1 MTVRWMPEQIEAI
14 ESRGVNLLVAAAAGS
29 GKTSVL
35 VERIIRQITGPVS
48 PVDIDRLLVVTFTNA
63 AATEMRERIARALAE
78 KGGAGPDARR
88 LERQAILLNRAQIS
102 TLHAFCME
110 VLRQY
115 FYRIDLD
122 PSFRVADETEA
133 ALIQLEVLEDLFER
147 CYALGDDTPFTRLVE
162 SYGGNRDDSSLA
174 PLVLDVFRFARS
186 TPDPVGWLEKVAARF
201 ELPETAGFDEL
212 PWTAP
217 LKNAVVIEVEGLL
230 AAANL
235 AAELAVRPGGPVPY
249 LEALHKDREM
259 LENLLQLCRGADWE
273 TLAGGFD
280 RIRFSQL
287 KSCKKG
293 EAGDQLKKQ
302 VQDLR
307 DSVKKRVSSLRE
319 QYFSIGAAEL
329 VAGLRGVAPLVREL
343 AGLTRD
349 FGEAYQKAKAGRGVV
364 DFSDLEHLCLKV
376 LGDPAPGGYIPTAA
390 ALELRRRFE
399 EVLVDEYQDTN
410 AVQEA
415 IINLVSRQDEARP
428 NLFAVGD
435 VKQSIYRFRLAEPGL
450 FLEKYRRY
458 PVTTGGRE
466 RRIDLNRNFRSRSH
480 LVDAVNFIFRQLM
493 TGSVAEIS
501 YDRAVELVYG
511 ADYPPAGSAEEQ
523 SEPEMA
529 KIPEAVEFYLVER
542 ENQTGTGS
550 SIKEGPPEENE
561 SDGEAGAPEEL
572 EEELEAEQKEAR
584 LIARRIREM
593 VAGGPRGEAG
603 FSILDKKSGAYRPVS
618 YRDIVVLM
626 RATSG
631 YANTFVEEFRQAGV
645 PAYAELATGYF
656 EATEV
661 ETVLSL
667 LKVID
672 NPRQDVPLAGV
683 LRSPVVGL
691 DAGELAQIRLCQ
703 KKGDF
708 FDALVAAAIGGG
720 ALSDR
725 LAQFLEQ
732 LERWRTTA
740 RRGALSD
747 LIWSLYRETGYYDQ
761 VGGLPGGAQRQA
773 NLRALYHRARQYEV
787 TVFRGLFLFLR
798 FIERLRDEGRDL
810 GTAQYL
816 SEKENVVRIMSIHK
830 SKGLEFPVVF
840 VAGLG
845 RKFNLKDLNKTIL
858 LHKDLGL
865 GPQLV
870 DVETRLTYPTAAKLA
885 LKNRLRMEALA
896 EEMRLLYVAMTR
908 ARERL
913 VLVGSARKLPEC
925 ARRWCGTPGTAGWP
939 LPDWQLAGAGSCLD
953 WLVPAVARHR
963 DGGLIRDLGGVE
975 EPPVD
980 AVAQDRSRWQVR
992 VSDGRLYDNPEKTE
1006 ERDDF
1011 WDRVRRLE
1019 PCGPPGP
1026 LFDEI
1031 SRRLAWRYP
1040 YPGLEGYAAKA
1051 SVTELKRRF
1060 DGQAAPEDESRPG
1073 FRPAIGERPRFLQ
1086 EDRGLTAS
1094 EYGSALHLVMQHLNI
1109 GGDLDAAAIQEQVHA
1124 MVLNELLTHEQ
1135 ASAVQVNKI
1144 KIFADSPLGNR
1155 LRKARSVWRELPFT
1169 LALPACE
1176 VYPDAEEKC
1185 RLHTSLGK
1193 SGLEGELVLVQGVID
1208 CLFEEEDGLVLL
1220 DYKTDR
1226 VKPDQVETLAAR
1238 YRGQLNLYARAVES
1252 ILGRKVKE
1260 KYLYLFS
1267 VGAEVEMEYFESKA
1281 CHVF

>member
-1 MTVRWMPEQIEAI
+1 MPVRWMPEQIEAI

-35 VERIIRQITGPVS
+35 VERIIRRITDPVA

-63 AATEMRERIARALAE
+63 AASEMRERIARSLAE
-78 KGGAGPDARR
+78 KSGTGPGARR
-88 LERQAILLNRAQIS
+88 LERQIVLLNRAQIS
-102 TLHAFCME
+102 TLHSFCRE

-133 ALIQLEVLEDLFER
+133 ALLQLEVLEDLFER
-147 CYALGDDTPFTRLVE
+147 RYALGDDTPFTRLVE
-162 SYGGNRDDSSLA
+162 SYGGNRDDSSLT
-174 PLVLDVFRFARS
+174 PLILEVFRFARS
-186 TPDPVGWLEKVAARF
+186 TPDPEGWLEKVAVRF
-201 ELPETAGFDEL
+201 EFPEGAGFDDL
-212 PWTAP
+212 PWSNP
-217 LKNAVVIEVEGLL
+217 LKAALAVEAEGLL
-230 AAANL
+230 AAVDL
-235 AAELAVRPGGPVPY
+235 AAGLAGRPGGPAPY
-249 LEALHKDREM
+249 LETIRKDREV
-259 LENLLQLCRGADWE
+259 LEDLLRLGREAAWE
-273 TLAGGFD
+273 ALAGWFD
-280 RIRFSQL
+280 GIRFSQL

-293 EAGDQLKKQ
+293 EADEQLKKQ

-307 DSVKKRVSSLRE
+307 DTVKKRVASLRE
-319 QYFSIGAAEL
+319 QYFSRPPAEL
-329 VAGLRGVAPLVREL
+329 IAGLRAVAPLAREL
-343 AGLTRD
+343 ATLTRD

-376 LGDPAPGGYIPTAA
+376 LGEPAPGGYRPTAA
-390 ALELRRRFE
+390 AQELRRRYE
-399 EVLVDEYQDTN
+399 EVLVDEYQDTS

-415 IINLVSRQDEARP
+415 IINLVSRRDEPRP

-458 PVTTGGRE
+458 PLTPGGRE

-480 LVDAVNFIFRQLM
+480 LVDAVNFVFRQLM
-493 TGSVAEIS
+493 NGSVAEIS
-501 YDRAVELVYG
+501 YDRAAELVYG
-511 ADYPPAGSAEEQ
+511 ADYPPPGGRADESG
-523 SEPEMA
+523 PEL
-529 KIPEAVEFYLVER
+529 PETVELYLVER
-542 ENQTGTGS
+542 ENESGLGLS
-550 SIKEGPPEENE
+550 LKEELPEDNE
-561 SDGEAGAPEEL
+561 SDGEAGAPGEAEA
-572 EEELEAEQKEAR
+572 ELEAEQKEAR

-593 VAGGPRGEAG
+593 VAGGSRGEAE
-603 FSILDKKSGAYRPVS
+603 FCILDKKSGTGRPVS

-626 RATSG
+626 RATAG

-683 LRSPVVGL
+683 LRSPLVGL
-691 DAGELAQIRLCQ
+691 DSGELAQIRLCH
-703 KKGDF
+703 KEGDF
-708 FDALVAAAIGGG
+708 FDAVVAAAIGGN
-720 ALSDR
+720 SFSER
-725 LAQFLEQ
+725 LVAFLEQ
-732 LERWRTTA
+732 LERWRTA
-740 RRGALSD
+740 DSRGALSD
-747 LIWSLYRETGYYDQ
+747 LIWSLYRETGCYDLA
-761 VGGLPGGAQRQA
+761 GGLPGGAQRQA
-773 NLRALYHRARQYEV
+773 NLRALYYRARQYEA

-798 FIERLRDEGRDL
+798 FIGRLREEGRDL

-845 RKFNLKDLNKTIL
+845 RKFNLRDLNKTVL

-870 DVETRLTYPTAAKLA
+870 DVETRVTYPTVAKLA
-885 LKNRLRMEALA
+885 LKNQLRMESLA

-913 VLVGSARKLPEC
+913 VLVGSARKLTAC
-925 ARRWCGTPGTAGWP
+925 ARRWCGTIGTAGWP
-939 LPDWQLAGAGSCLD
+939 LPDWQLAGAGNCLD
-953 WLVPAVARHR
+953 WLLPAVARHR
-963 DGGLIRDLGGVE
+963 DGGLIRDLGGAGAIPTDE
-975 EPPVD
+975 
-980 AVAQDRSRWQVR
+980 VARDRSSWQVR
-992 VSDGRLYDNPEKTE
+992 VSDGHLYGGPEKAE
-1006 ERDDF
+1006 EQDEF
-1011 WDRVRRLE
+1011 WDRVRRME

-1031 SRRLAWRYP
+1031 ARRLSWHYP
-1040 YPGLEGYAAKA
+1040 CAGLEGYAAKA

-1060 DGQAAPEDESRPG
+1060 DGQSAPADESRRG
-1073 FRPAIGERPRFLQ
+1073 FRPLIGERPRFLQ

-1094 EYGSALHLVMQHLNI
+1094 ESGSALHLVMQHLAI
-1109 GGDLDAAAIQEQVHA
+1109 GGELDASAIREQVHG
-1124 MVLNELLTHEQ
+1124 MVLNELLTREQ
-1135 ASAVQVNKI
+1135 ADSIPVNKI
-1144 KIFADSPLGNR
+1144 ETFFESPLGRR
-1155 LRKARSVWRELPFT
+1155 LRAAGPVWRELPFT
-1169 LALPACE
+1169 LALPAAE
-1176 VYPDAEEKC
+1176 VYPEAAAKLNLE
-1185 RLHTSLGK
+1185 TSPGN
-1193 SGLEGELVLVQGVID
+1193 GLTGELVLVQGVID
-1208 CLFEEEDGLVLL
+1208 CLFDEGDGLVLL

-1226 VKPDQVETLAAR
+1226 VKPDQLEEMAVR

-1260 KYLYLFS
+1260 KFLYLFN
-1267 VGAEVEMEYFESKA
+1267 VGVQLECK
-1281 CHVF
+1281 